1 MQKVLAILNPQ
12 ARRGR
17 AYKQAQQIERALSA
31 VDLPHE
37 VVVTKEPG
45 HAIELARRAALA
57 GRKMIVAA
65 GGDGTINEVVN
76 GLMQAAGD
84 GAALP
89 TLGVLPVGSG
99 NDFAGSL
106 GISTHLHQAAERL
119 KLGQTRRIDVGRVN
133 TRYFANNVGLG
144 FEARINV
151 EAHKLTLLPGQPG
164 YLAAVFRAMVS
175 YPFPTVTVTLDD
187 QAQPAQAILMI
198 SIGNNRR
205 IGGGFLITPHAV
217 PDDGALDVCLVDA
230 IPRPEILRLLPKA
243 MNGKHIGE
251 PVVHMARAQRIV
263 VESQDP
269 LPVHADGE
277 ILWQD
282 AHRLE
287 VTVEPGR
294 LEVVV

>member
-1 MQKVLAILNPQ
+1 MHKALAILNPR

-17 AYKQAQQIERALSA
+17 AYKQAKQIEQALAA

-37 VVVTKEPG
+37 IIVTKEPG

-57 GRKMIVAA
+57 QREMIVAA

-76 GLMQAAGD
+76 GMMQAASD
-84 GAALP
+84 GQALP

-106 GISTHLHQAAERL
+106 GISTDLRQAAERL
-119 KLGQTRRIDVGRVN
+119 KLGQKRRIDVGRVN

-175 YPFPTVTVTLDD
+175 YPFPAVTVTLDD
-187 QAQPAQAILMI
+187 KERLRQTILMI
-198 SIGNNRR
+198 SVGNNRR

-230 IPRPEILRLLPKA
+230 IPRLEILRLLPKA
-243 MNGKHIGE
+243 MTGKHEGE
-251 PVVHMARAQRIV
+251 PAVRMTRAQRIV

-287 VTVEPGR
+287 ITLEPGR